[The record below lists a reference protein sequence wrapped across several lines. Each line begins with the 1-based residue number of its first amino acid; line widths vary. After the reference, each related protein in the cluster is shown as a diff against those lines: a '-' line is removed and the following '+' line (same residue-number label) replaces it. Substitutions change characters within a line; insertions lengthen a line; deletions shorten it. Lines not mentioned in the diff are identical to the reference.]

1 MLFPNS
7 LRLDYA
13 RRDADLMSE
22 QFGYRLVQ
30 VKWLSHFV
38 QFCLLL
44 SWALLL
50 AGCGDEGL
58 WDPIDESKFEAPS
71 SDGLHA
77 VEFPTPTGGKWT
89 YQNVDL
95 PEESHQI
102 SVDDETRFDA
112 GFTFRQISSR
122 YIDADNPGGELY
134 LFSME
139 EEFDRILDELSSIV
153 LPDFDEDK
161 KEEELTTAQL
171 QQLDIKLELE
181 ELIKGLFKRNQVK
194 LPASLVIKKSN
205 TPAVKQ
211 TAGDWLVQDI
221 FSPYIIRRENNRLS
235 VYTRKATS
243 HLSANGYYFRQNGDF
258 LPIGIPIYATFFFKS
273 ATELTE
279 RAFDLFFGKALPPIM
294 HQVHPT
300 FRKLW
305 VFPLKYGVEW
315 TVFEKTK
322 SPTVIIKRKV
332 IQDQV
337 QITVPAGSFTGGY
350 LVEEIIEGKEEFS
363 LITHPEQGKDQDA
376 EEEKPKTAAKA
387 AKLLPAARYWVVPN
401 VGIVKHQYFPKADQ
415 SVTYEL
421 KSYRL

>member
-1 MLFPNS
+1 
-7 LRLDYA
+7 
-13 RRDADLMSE
+13 MSE
-22 QFGYRLVQ
+22 QFGHRLVL
-30 VKWLSHFV
+30 VGWRSYLV

-50 AGCGDEGL
+50 TGCGEEGL
-58 WDPIDESKFEAPS
+58 WDPIDESKFKAPS

-77 VEFPTPTGGKWT
+77 PEFPTPTRGKWT

-102 SVDDETRFDA
+102 SIDDETRFDA
-112 GFTFRQISSR
+112 GFTFRQMSSR
-122 YIDADNPGGELY
+122 YIDANNPGGELY

-139 EEFDRILDELSSIV
+139 EEFDRILDELSGIV

-161 KEEELTTAQL
+161 KEEELTKEQL
-171 QQLDIKLELE
+171 GQLDIKLELE
-181 ELIKGLFKRNQVK
+181 ELIKGVFKRNQVK
-194 LPASLVIKKSN
+194 LPASLVIKKSD

-211 TAGDWLVQDI
+211 TAGDWLIQDI

-258 LPIGIPIYATFFFKS
+258 LPIGIPIYATFFSKS
-273 ATELTE
+273 ATKLEE

-305 VFPLKYGVEW
+305 VFPLKSGVEW

-322 SPTVIIKRKV
+322 SPTVRIKRKV

-337 QITVPAGSFTGGY
+337 QITVPAGNFTGGY

-363 LITHPEQGKDQDA
+363 LITNPEQDDPERGQDP

-387 AKLLPAARYWVVPN
+387 TKLLPAARYWVVPN

-415 SVTYEL
+415 PVTYEL